1 MPLTAGARLGVYEI
15 QFLLGAGCM
24 GEVYCARD
32 TRLHRDVAMKV
43 LPELFASDLER
54 LVRFD
59 REAQLLASLNHPHI
73 AHIYG
78 FEDFTST
85 MPGQAAVR
93 ALVME
98 LVDGPTLADR
108 IATGAIPLEEALS
121 IAHQIAAALEA
132 AHERGI
138 IHRDL
143 KPANIKLTAGGSVKL
158 LDFGL
163 AKALDPLGTG
173 GAARSAY
180 AGRGG
185 VGSSQDPMNSPTFA
199 SPGTELGVI
208 LGSPAYMAPE
218 QARGQA
224 VDKRADIW
232 AFGVVLYEMLTGRRL
247 FEGETVSDTMA
258 AVLRHAINWTE
269 LPADTPDEV
278 RRLLRRCLERDPINR
293 LHDAADARLMI
304 ADIQRDGPVA
314 PRASPRTRTPWVY
327 AGAFALAIAMIGAG
341 FAFIGAKSPRIVAPN
356 PVVRFTIDPPAGVA
370 SVSNV
375 TLAADGRFIVYEGQ
389 VEGESRLYL
398 RRLDALDSRLLGGTE
413 GARWPF
419 ISPDGAWVG
428 FFRGAK
434 IYKVSTDGGD
444 VLAVCDVRGG
454 PGATW
459 DDHGQIIFSRTWL
472 SGLSIV
478 PADGGTPRVLT
489 NPDAA
494 KREIGHWWP
503 SMLPGGH
510 VLFTIVTA
518 GAGLNDAR
526 IAVLD
531 PASGT
536 YQVLFAGARAT
547 WLPSGH
553 IVFYRTGRYHAVAF
567 DLTAGKVVGDPFP
580 VLEDAQELDPSGD
593 WQQPMTSAPSGALAY
608 LPGPYVPPSRLTWI
622 DATGALTPLSFAAR
636 PFVSVKLSPD
646 GRRAATGSMESGRL
660 LIRLYDLERDIEDT
674 PKIDGMNFNPAWLPD
689 GRLSF
694 TSMRKGDFDVYV
706 KDLGST
712 QLESAVLAGPDDTDP
727 VAWTR
732 DGRLVFQGS
741 EPDGAY
747 PLKLYDP
754 GHVPQT
760 TRLTEQH
767 VENGGSLSPDDRWL
781 AYETAANGRP
791 LVYVRPLEGS
801 GPAIGLSRSAGEFP
815 VFLRDGKTL
824 AFIRGQELVVV
835 PWSDHDGVFETGA
848 ARAVV
853 RFAFG
858 SGWTYGA
865 PYDAAP
871 GGRFLALVRTEV
883 SPPPRIRVV
892 LGWDQ
897 EVRKIGQSLI
907 TNH

>member
-1 MPLTAGARLGVYEI
+1 
-15 QFLLGAGCM
+15 
-24 GEVYCARD
+24 
-32 TRLHRDVAMKV
+32 
-43 LPELFASDLER
+43 
-54 LVRFD
+54 
-59 REAQLLASLNHPHI
+59 
-73 AHIYG
+73 
-78 FEDFTST
+78 
-85 MPGQAAVR
+85 
-93 ALVME
+93 
-98 LVDGPTLADR
+98 
-108 IATGAIPLEEALS
+108 
-121 IAHQIAAALEA
+121 
-132 AHERGI
+132 
-138 IHRDL
+138 
-143 KPANIKLTAGGSVKL
+143 
-158 LDFGL
+158 
-163 AKALDPLGTG
+163 
-173 GAARSAY
+173 
-180 AGRGG
+180 
-185 VGSSQDPMNSPTFA
+185 MNSPTFA

-218 QARGQA
+218 QARAQP

-258 AVLRHAINWTE
+258 AVLRHEINWAE
-269 LPADTPDEV
+269 VPAGIPDEV
-278 RRLLRRCLERDPINR
+278 RRMLRRCLERDPVNR
-293 LHDAADARLMI
+293 LHDAADARLVI
-304 ADIQRDGPVA
+304 ADVQREGPVA
-314 PRASPRTRTPWVY
+314 PRASSRARTRWAY
-327 AGAFALAIAMIGAG
+327 AGAFALAITIAGAWL
-341 FAFIGAKSPRIVAPN
+341 AFVGAKPPRIVAPN
-356 PVVRFTIDPPAGVA
+356 PVVRFTIEPLAGVA

-375 TLAADGRFIVYEGQ
+375 ILAADGRFIVYEGQ

-459 DDHGQIIFSRTWL
+459 DAHGQIIFSRTWL

-503 SMLPGGH
+503 SMLPGGR

-518 GAGLNDAR
+518 GTGLNDAR
-526 IAVLD
+526 IAMLD
-531 PASGT
+531 PANGT

-567 DLTAGKVVGDPFP
+567 DLAAGKVVGESFP

-608 LPGPYVPPSRLTWI
+608 LAGPYVPPSRLTWI
-622 DATGALTPLSFAAR
+622 DVKGALTPLPFAAR
-636 PFVSVKLSPD
+636 PFVSIRLSPD
-646 GRRAATGSMESGRL
+646 GRRAATGSLESGRL
-660 LIRLYDLERDIEDT
+660 LIRLYDLERGIEDT
-674 PKIDGMNFNPAWLPD
+674 PKIDGMNFNPTWLPD

-706 KDLGST
+706 KDLVST
-712 QLESAVLAGPDDTDP
+712 QPESAVLAGPDDTDP

-747 PLKLYDP
+747 PLKLSIP
-754 GHVPQT
+754 GRCADNP
-760 TRLTEQH
+760 LTENTG
-767 VENGGSLSPDDRWL
+767 ERWSCHPMMV
-781 AYETAANGRP
+781 ATRRCERATSSTFARWKGADPQSVSRGARESSRFFSAMVRHWPSFATRSSSWFHGATTTASSRREPSAP
-791 LVYVRPLEGS
+791 S
-801 GPAIGLSRSAGEFP
+801 CTSRSDP
-815 VFLRDGKTL
+815 DG
-824 AFIRGQELVVV
+824 
-835 PWSDHDGVFETGA
+835 P
-848 ARAVV
+848 
-853 RFAFG
+853 
-858 SGWTYGA
+858 YGA
-865 PYDAAP
+865 PYDAAAD
-871 GGRFLALVRTEV
+871 GRFLALVRTEA
-883 SPPPRIRVV
+883 SPPPRIRIV

-897 EVRKIGQSLI
+897 EVRRIGQKSGSGSTRI
-907 TNH
+907 TNHSSPSHVPPPEGGSYESRIPSPQTAAWRTASTTTGAQFMAGKPKTIDEYRSP